1 MKKQAKFL
9 LAFAILVAGLFALTL
24 TVNANDDVRVEFNP
38 PSSWTG
44 VSAWGW
50 GENGD
55 LFQGGW
61 PGPEIE
67 FDEDAGAY
75 VIVVPGELLPITMFF
90 KDHNDHGTRFPAYGT
105 GYLEITEDVRF
116 DLDGVR
122 VEFIAPAGWSGVSA
136 WGWSDNGDLF
146 EGGWPGPEIPFDEA
160 SGAYVIVVPE
170 ALIPLTMFFK
180 DHGNHGTR
188 FPAYGS
194 GEYLTIYESIR
205 FDMSGIRLD
214 FSHPSWNE
222 VYVVTDLFEPVA
234 MEWDS
239 ETETW
244 FAMLSVSAD
253 DLPMNVT
260 FRNAAGE
267 ETLSRP
273 VTRDGIH
280 IRYEQVR
287 QPVEEP
293 VEEPEPEVTTP
304 EPEVVTPD
312 PVVEDDTDNT
322 VLFIIIAVVAVAVIV
337 GVVVKGKKK

>member
-1 MKKQAKFL
+1 MKKQVRFL
-9 LAFAILVAGLFALTL
+9 AAFAILLAGLFVLTI
-24 TVNANDDVRVEFNP
+24 TANANDDVRVEFNP

-55 LFQGGW
+55 LFEGGW
-61 PGPEIE
+61 PGPELE

-75 VIVVPGELLPITMFF
+75 VIIVPGELLPITMFF

-105 GYLEITEDVRF
+105 GYLEITENVRF

-122 VEFIAPAGWSGVSA
+122 VEFIPPAGWSGVSA

-160 SGAYVIVVPE
+160 SGAYVIIVPE
-170 ALIPLTMFFK
+170 ELIPLTMFFK
-180 DHGNHGTR
+180 DHDNHGTR

-194 GEYLTIYESIR
+194 GEYLTIYESVR

-214 FSHPSWNE
+214 FSHPTWNE
-222 VYVVTDLFEPVA
+222 IYVVADLFEDPIQ
-234 MEWDS
+234 MQWDD

-244 FAMLSVSAD
+244 FAMLSVTAE

-287 QPVEEP
+287 QVDDEDVTEEP
-293 VEEPEPEVTTP
+293 PAVEIEEVVPEPVA
-304 EPEVVTPD
+304 
-312 PVVEDDTDNT
+312 EDNDNT
-322 VLFIIIAVVAVAVIV
+322 IMFIIIGVVAVVVVI
-337 GVVVKGKKK
+337 GVVAKGKKK